1 MLFAAYDKVL
11 QWLEKLMLP
20 CVFKLLFE
28 KDCPG
33 CGLQRSIFLLLRG
46 RLYDSVQMYWA
57 TIPILIMFVLLF
69 VHIQRRLWWGSKM
82 LVFLYALAGIL
93 IFCQYF
99 YKLSN
104 HN

>member
-1 MLFAAYDKVL
+1 MLFSWYDTAL
-11 QWLEKLMLP
+11 QWLESLMLP
-20 CVFKLLFE
+20 CVFKMIF
-28 KDCPG
+28 KTDCPG
-33 CGLQRSIFLLLRG
+33 CGLQRSILLLLRG
-46 RLYDSVQMYWA
+46 RWEESIQLYWA
-57 TIPILIMFVLLF
+57 TIPILLLF
-69 VHIQRRLWWGSKM
+69 AFCFVQLKRGYKWGNKM